1 MAGLN
6 RLRHDLQPDRKSN
19 VTNATTQL
27 HRKSGS
33 KPPLS
38 LVIGANITMI
48 AVWIAIYTV
57 AGGPIWLW

>member
-1 MAGLN
+1 MTDAL
-6 RLRHDLQPDRKSN
+6 
-19 VTNATTQL
+19 TQL

-38 LVIGANITMI
+38 LVVGAHITTI
-48 AVWIAIYTV
+48 AVWIAVYTV

>member
-1 MAGLN
+1 MNDALMQF
-6 RLRHDLQPDRKSN
+6 R
-19 VTNATTQL
+19 
-27 HRKSGS
+27 RKSGS

-48 AVWIAIYTV
+48 AVWIAISTV